1 MWKYVRFPNQT
12 MALISRDIKDFTSE
26 GPYVFRVA
34 KSMSKLDIREYL
46 TKIYQ
51 VRVIRVNTSN
61 VLGKGYRYTRST
73 TRKEADWKKAYV
85 YIDPTYNHS
94 SMTTKE
100 VVEELNKN

>member
-1 MWKYVRFPNQT
+1 MNHIEY
-12 MALISRDIKDFTSE
+12 DI
-26 GPYVFRVA
+26 
-34 KSMSKLDIREYL
+34 I
-46 TKIYQ
+46 
-51 VRVIRVNTSN
+51 
-61 VLGKGYRYTRST
+61 GKGYRYTRST